1 MRNRIGSA
9 RRAIAVVAMLGLP
22 VVSWALGPVVDA
34 AWLAEHRSDVTV
46 VQTSRSAD
54 NFDGVGHIP
63 GAAFVALSEFLAT
76 RESESGTVRYL
87 VPDAAAFEQTL
98 RGLGVGAGDTVVI
111 APAGTKLYG
120 DTTVAARLYWQMRYH
135 GHDAVAVLDGGVAAW
150 KAAGHPVAEQPVAA
164 DVQGDFAAAESR
176 EDLLHTTAEIAAV
189 LAAPDGTLL
198 LDNRPLVQF
207 AGLAGKDYVD
217 GLGHLPGAK
226 PLPFDLFVEQDDGIV
241 RWRSPEDVRRLFA
254 ALGEPGR
261 PAVAY
266 CNSGHVSSLAWFA
279 LSEIGGIADVSL
291 YDGSL
296 HAWTRSGDRPL
307 VVGR

>member
-1 MRNRIGSA
+1 MRNGIVVA
-9 RRAIAVVAMLGLP
+9 RRAVAVVAMAGLP
-22 VVSWALGPVVDA
+22 IMTWALGPVVDA
-34 AWLAEHRSDVTV
+34 AWLAEHRDDVTV
-46 VQTSRSAD
+46 VQASRSAD
-54 NFDGVGHIP
+54 NFDGVGYIP
-63 GAAFVALSEFLAT
+63 GAAFVAMSEFLAT

-150 KAAGHPVAEQPVAA
+150 KAAGQPVAEQPVAPEA
-164 DVQGDFAAAESR
+164 QGDFSAAAPR

-189 LAAPDGTLL
+189 LDAADGALL

-207 AGLAGKDYVD
+207 AGLVGKDYVE

-226 PLPFDLFVEQDDGIV
+226 PLPFDLFVRQDDGLV
-241 RWRSPEDVRRLFA
+241 RWRGADEVQRLFA

-296 HAWTRSGDRPL
+296 HEWTRSGDRPL